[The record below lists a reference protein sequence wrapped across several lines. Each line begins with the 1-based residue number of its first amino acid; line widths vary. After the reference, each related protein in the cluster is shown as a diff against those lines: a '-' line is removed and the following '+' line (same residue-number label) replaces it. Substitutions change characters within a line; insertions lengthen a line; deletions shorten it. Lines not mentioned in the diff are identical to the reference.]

1 MESPNGHAVE
11 VQIPVIALSNMPL
24 RVTKE
29 ANGNTVLLM
38 GPMMLA
44 LPVDDDA
51 RRALVEA
58 LTGIAIPGGPVS

>member
-1 MESPNGHAVE
+1 MESTNGHAVE
-11 VQIPVIALSNMPL
+11 VQIPVIALNNMPL

-44 LPVDDDA
+44 LPVADDA